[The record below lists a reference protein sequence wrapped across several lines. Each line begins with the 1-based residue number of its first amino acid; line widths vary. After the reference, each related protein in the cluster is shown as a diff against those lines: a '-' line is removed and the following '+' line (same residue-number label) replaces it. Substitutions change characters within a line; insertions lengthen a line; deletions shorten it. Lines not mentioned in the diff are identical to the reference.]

1 MKYFSYHPENGFNL
15 HETEEKAKQA
25 AQNNLDYERDMACDG
40 WSDDVHS
47 ICWGEVKQHIVETM
61 SRPRTDED
69 IYVSD
74 DLVTITNYGLVDVNA
89 ELTTDKHD
97 NVSRAPVERR
107 VRQGFIVFIP

>member
-1 MKYFSYHPENGFNL
+1 MKYFSYHPDEGFGL
-15 HETEEKAKQA
+15 HETEEEAKQA

-74 DLVTITNYGLVDVNA
+74 DLVTITDYGLVDVTQNKG
-89 ELTTDKHD
+89 D
-97 NVSRAPVERR
+97 RR
-107 VRQGFIVFIP
+107 KPINNEVAYGKRRT